1 MLILRLVLFCTILQL
16 LLGAYPSAKSCQH
29 FQQNAYMK
37 KFIGEGLVRQSPHS
51 GIGQLHTSLHARVD
65 PSFVWYIR
73 YIVHGYTTRIYQ
85 VYIYIWIRHYK
96 RKGSSHQRHAWKGWQ
111 RSDGHMGW
119 QQGFHLASGWGQLFG
134 FMCLAAAVG
143 TLQLP
148 DGSQAAAEIA
158 KDLAVDT
165 FVAQLWTAKLE
176 SQTVKIT
183 CIFFD
188 FRIQYIYTSH
198 CLRVQD
204 SADYIRS
211 LSHCL

>member
-85 VYIYIWIRHYK
+85 VYIYIWIRHYNLPPTPRLEGVAEIGRAHGLAARISPCVRLRSTVWLYVPCCSSRHAAVARWITSCCGN
-96 RKGSSHQRHAWKGWQ
+96 RKG
-111 RSDGHMGW
+111 
-119 QQGFHLASGWGQLFG
+119 L
-134 FMCLAAAVG
+134 
-143 TLQLP
+143 
-148 DGSQAAAEIA
+148 GS
-158 KDLAVDT
+158 
-165 FVAQLWTAKLE
+165 
-176 SQTVKIT
+176 
-183 CIFFD
+183 
-188 FRIQYIYTSH
+188 
-198 CLRVQD
+198 
-204 SADYIRS
+204 
-211 LSHCL
+211 

>member
-1 MLILRLVLFCTILQL
+1 MHT
-16 LLGAYPSAKSCQH
+16 
-29 FQQNAYMK
+29 K

-51 GIGQLHTSLHARVD
+51 GIGQLHTSLHAKVD
-65 PSFVWYIR
+65 PSFVWYGIR
-73 YIVHGYTTRIYQ
+73 YNVHGYTTRIYQ
-85 VYIYIWIRHYK
+85 VYIYIRIRRYK

-158 KDLAVDT
+158 KDLAVDM

-176 SQTVKIT
+176 NQTVKIT
-183 CIFFD
+183 CIFLD
-188 FRIQYIYTSH
+188 FCIQHTSQ

-204 SADYIRS
+204 SADYILSLS